1 MFLRT
6 ALVPVTAEA
15 EDTTFAIDGL
25 NPITFESIDCDLA
38 RDVITGERGAANT
51 GANEIGAA
59 VP

>member
-6 ALVPVTAEA
+6 AQVPVTAEA

-25 NPITFESIDCDLA
+25 NPITFESIDCDLG
-38 RDVITGERGAANT
+38 DVMTGERDAANT